1 MVGPHAL
8 YDAHS
13 DVRRLGD
20 RLHDVRHWP
29 ATLGGGVI
37 GLIFQRL
44 AYHRRLDVGITV
56 VIGALFGLIEG
67 SVIDWIVAPIPLS
80 GQGWFPDLPHG
91 LLYNGAISVIS
102 GLFVS
107 MILYIWF
114 ERKMR

>member
-1 MVGPHAL
+1 MPYTMLIVMYGGLAIV
-8 YDAHS
+8 YTMYAI
-13 DVRRLGD
+13 G
-20 RLHDVRHWP
+20 P